1 MNVPSLKKMG
11 SGLIELVI
19 AVITLIAINALVLVA
34 AAATIMESLRL
45 GN

>member
-1 MNVPSLKKMG
+1 MKVSSLKKAG
-11 SGLIELVI
+11 SSLLELII

-34 AAATIMESLRL
+34 VAATIMESLRL

>member
-1 MNVPSLKKMG
+1 MKVSSLKKAG
-11 SGLIELVI
+11 SGLLELI
-19 AVITLIAINALVLVA
+19 ITVITLIAINALVLVA